1 MKTDIQINPN
11 KEIYTEEEM
20 KNFTKRGIISL
31 IGGVILHLELGTF
44 YVWGSI
50 SNKLKIIFF

>member
-1 MKTDIQINPN
+1 MKTDINIMLN
-11 KEIYTEEEM
+11 KDIYTEEEM
-20 KNFTKRGIISL
+20 KNFTRRGIISL

-50 SNKLKIIFF
+50 SNN